1 MARNTIIGGIVAAA
15 LIAACSGSPDAS
27 KKDTSAAETPT
38 ADTAAA
44 QPEANLV
51 AGASTFKTY
60 CVACHGADG
69 KLGLNGAKDFSQSPL
84 TLEQR
89 IEVISTGR
97 PGTAMVSY
105 KEILKPEEIRDVA
118 AYTLT
123 FKDK

>member
-1 MARNTIIGGIVAAA
+1 MSRNLIIAGLLFAA
-15 LIAACSGSPDAS
+15 LIAACSDSPEKPAPAS
-27 KKDTSAAETPT
+27 APTSAEP
-38 ADTAAA
+38 
-44 QPEANLV
+44 NLV

-97 PGTAMVSY
+97 AGTSMVAY
-105 KEILKPEEIRDVA
+105 KELLTAEEIRDVA